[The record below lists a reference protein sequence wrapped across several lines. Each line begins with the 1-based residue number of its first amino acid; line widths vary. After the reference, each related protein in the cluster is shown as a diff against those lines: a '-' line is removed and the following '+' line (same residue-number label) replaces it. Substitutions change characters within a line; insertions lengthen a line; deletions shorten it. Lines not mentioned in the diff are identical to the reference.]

1 MEGDQNE
8 KQSLQSKLKSA
19 VSKITESP
27 QKDEKSADSS
37 TAKESSR
44 LNLLSAFFN
53 GMGVGLLLGLLLGL
67 AVSPVVSGIIG
78 TLSSLLVVLLGLNE
92 NYLNPAKSIRIG
104 SFGLFCV
111 IGILSGKYVVNN
123 NSFAPSIQKDYL
135 EYQKIGFP
143 DSVARDLIAY
153 QKFRLI
159 PEGFKFTIP
168 EGTDSLMN
176 QQFQSS
182 RTVMFSSEVNASQC
196 IILKSS
202 NVDMNFADLA
212 HNFVL
217 AGGTWEE
224 LSKDLDPIL
233 SENTRAKTLILLRDI
248 FCESGGDGTIK
259 MQYSAAMKEL
269 NSGDTVEKIKRT
281 ILSGGGEVWGKI
293 VAGIDHQIEPADQMK
308 VYLSLTKIL
317 CHD

>member
-1 MEGDQNE
+1 MEGDPKE
-8 KQSLQSKLKSA
+8 KQSLQTKLESA
-19 VSKITESP
+19 VSKFTKDAKKDKNSP
-27 QKDEKSADSS
+27 DS
-37 TAKESSR
+37 TAVNELSR

-92 NYLNPAKSIRIG
+92 NYLNPVKSIRIG
-104 SFGLFCV
+104 AFGLFCV
-111 IGILSGKYVVNN
+111 IGILSGKYLVNN
-123 NSFAPSIQKDYL
+123 NSFAPSL
-135 EYQKIGFP
+135 EKYYNEYRNIGFT

-153 QKFRLI
+153 QKFRLV
-159 PEGFKFTIP
+159 PTDFKFTIP
-168 EGTDSLMN
+168 AGTDSLMD

-182 RTVMFSSEVNASQC
+182 RTVMFSAEVNASQC

-202 NVDMNFADLA
+202 NVDMDFTDIM

-217 AGGTWEE
+217 AGGTWKE
-224 LSKDLDPIL
+224 LANGLDPVL
-233 SENTRAKTLILLRDI
+233 SENTRAKTLLLLRDI
-248 FCESGGDGTIK
+248 FCETGGAGAIEVP
-259 MQYSAAMKEL
+259 YSAAMQEL
-269 NSGDTVEKIKRT
+269 NSEDNVDKIRQT
-281 ILSGGGEVWGKI
+281 ILSDGGEIWSDIISSVDNQ
-293 VAGIDHQIEPADQMK
+293 IDPTDHLR